1 MLAGAVRVWLC
12 SLRLTL
18 CSPLSTARAAVWVD
32 GAHFNTLR
40 LGEGA
45 RAVLKGEQS
54 VSLKLQSHTRTAP
67 ASTARARSAA
77 HTLPLAARETLAAL
91 KAWRAE
97 VAREHNLP
105 AYVIFHDATLE
116 ALAQRL
122 PRTLADLQGIPGLGQ
137 KKLQAYGE
145 EVLRVLERRL

>member
-1 MLAGAVRVWLC
+1 MCIRDS
-12 SLRLTL
+12 SLLRQLI
-18 CSPLSTARAAVWVD
+18 ARAAVWVD
-32 GAHFNTLR
+32 GEHFNTLR

-54 VSLKLQSHTRTAP
+54 VYLKLQASTRTAP
-67 ASTARARSAA
+67 AASARTRSSAA
-77 HTLPLAARETLAAL
+77 STLPLAARETLAAL

-116 ALAQRL
+116 ALAQRQ

-137 KKLQAYGE
+137 KKLQAYGA